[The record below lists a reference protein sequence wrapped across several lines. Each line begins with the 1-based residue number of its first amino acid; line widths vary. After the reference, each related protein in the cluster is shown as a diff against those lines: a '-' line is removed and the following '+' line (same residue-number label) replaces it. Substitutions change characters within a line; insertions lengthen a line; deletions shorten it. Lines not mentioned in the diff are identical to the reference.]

1 MNELKSKLKEV
12 CPNINLDA
20 NSIEVKT
27 ENDNSILNPIE
38 EADEE
43 VDSEAQEFSYHET
56 GSEDEFGGRLD
67 KNLEFGQK
75 TTSDEGSEGEV
86 SPFETNF
93 TRRRNKPKSV
103 EDDQFEKEFE
113 RLMSESL
120 IARSQDVIRTNTDI
134 SIPTH
139 RSEKKVVAFSDG
151 IIVQP
156 EKEPTVHLT
165 LMMRTKGKP
174 LLKPIDVPV
183 DSELAKSLKSK
194 EEKIKAE
201 QQIIKDLTLDINKRR
216 EMEDRDAELERGYTN
231 QSANTTKDS
240 KKRFNQPNQKSFK
253 H

>member
-1 MNELKSKLKEV
+1 MKSKLKEV

-38 EADEE
+38 EAEEE

-56 GSEDEFGGRLD
+56 GSEDEFVGRLD
-67 KNLEFGQK
+67 KNLEFHQK
-75 TTSDEGSEGEV
+75 TTTDEGSEGEV
-86 SPFETNF
+86 SADETNF
-93 TRRRNKPKSV
+93 TRPRNKPKSA

-113 RLMSESL
+113 KLMSESL
-120 IARSQDVIRTNTDI
+120 IARSQDVVRTNTDI
-134 SIPTH
+134 SIPTN
-139 RSEKKVVAFSDG
+139 RSEKKAVAFSDG
-151 IIVQP
+151 IIQP

-194 EEKIKAE
+194 EEKVKAE

-216 EMEDRDAELERGYTN
+216 EMEDRDAELERGFPS
-231 QSANTTKDS
+231 QSTNTTKDS
-240 KKRFNQPNQKSFK
+240 KKRFYQPNQKNFK
-253 H
+253 Y